1 MHSSASNQGH
11 AHQASQLPVSDRERT
26 HLELGYPSSQQKAIV
41 GSPRAPY
48 MMKELVNL
56 AGVGG
61 HSQLSQASQ
70 RPSRAYMHAGLRPPG
85 LQAVPASMA

>member
-11 AHQASQLPVSDRERT
+11 SHQVSQLPVSDRERMQ
-26 HLELGYPSSQQKAIV
+26 LELGHAHGQQKAIV

-56 AGVGG
+56 AGVAG
-61 HSQLSQASQ
+61 HPQLTQAGQ

-85 LQAVPASMA
+85 QQAH